1 MRVKGSSPNVRR
13 ATKGGSM
20 PDGNLDGFSQ
30 RCRTSCFLRDNDPS
44 PFLRRIVFDLFQ
56 SRLSTRS
63 SIAGKENLPGANGKR
78 APHAASE
85 FSATSVRRAPG
96 WKSVLDITCILLLLP
111 VWLPLMIL

>member
-1 MRVKGSSPNVRR
+1 MSVKGSSPNVRR

-20 PDGNLDGFSQ
+20 PDGKLDGFSQ
-30 RCRTSCFLRDNDPS
+30 RRRTSWFLRDNDPS

-63 SIAGKENLPGANGKR
+63 SIAGKENLPGSNGW

-85 FSATSVRRAPG
+85 FSATSLCRVPG
-96 WKSVLDITCILLLLP
+96 WKSGLD
-111 VWLPLMIL
+111 